1 MPVREREF
9 RRIANAEA
17 FLQRGSDQRHAAERS
32 PGQAA
37 NVILVVPIDQGD
49 RAAILET
56 LVRGHES
63 RDTGT
68 DNDYVAGLTRQYVLL
83 RLFLVGRLS
92 KLENTD

>member
-1 MPVREREF
+1 MIEPGEEG
-9 RRIANAEA
+9 AEVQ
-17 FLQRGSDQRHAAERS
+17 L
-32 PGQAA
+32 
-37 NVILVVPIDQGD
+37 GD
-49 RAAILET
+49 RVI
-56 LVRGHES
+56 VRGNES